1 MPLIYIFTVGYTRAI
16 MHWTKTRSCELI
28 FIYLIS
34 HLLLYVKK
42 NEIFWY
48 SYILYVMHYILCTC
62 VLNFV
67 KVRTLEQAL
76 EKELNM
82 DRRLHGWSR
91 DGVGMDR
98 DDFVDLAY
106 VSKQVPGKTP
116 TEVSV
121 IRCILRI

>member
-1 MPLIYIFTVGYTRAI
+1 MF
-16 MHWTKTRSCELI
+16 EL
-28 FIYLIS
+28 
-34 HLLLYVKK
+34 
-42 NEIFWY
+42 
-48 SYILYVMHYILCTC
+48 
-62 VLNFV
+62 V

-98 DDFVDLAY
+98 DDFIDLAY

-116 TEVSV
+116 TEVKQRLAPLKQTYV
-121 IRCILRI
+121 CVACTGMIQQGE